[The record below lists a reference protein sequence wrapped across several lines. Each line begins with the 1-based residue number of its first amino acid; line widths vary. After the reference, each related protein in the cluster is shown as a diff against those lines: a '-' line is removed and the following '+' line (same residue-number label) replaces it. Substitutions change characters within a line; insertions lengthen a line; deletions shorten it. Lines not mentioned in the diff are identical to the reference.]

1 MESDRAKLKRIKEE
15 SRKLQSK
22 VNALDLV
29 LIEGFISLFE
39 KSISTMEK
47 ILTEEHFKDYCDD
60 TASLL
65 ATLGEARE
73 LKSVS

>member
-1 MESDRAKLKRIKEE
+1 MESDRAKLKQIKRE
-15 SRKLQSK
+15 SKILKSK

-47 ILTEEHFKDYCDD
+47 ILTKEHFEDYCDD

-73 LKSVS
+73 LKKCP